1 MIWSFRC
8 LIATHLYC
16 QLFLFFSL
24 TPIDG
29 ALKKAQQV
37 IRKLASFNHWWLIW
51 KIKICSMQIGWICFY
66 VNIKSIKYIWYWRCR
81 INFFT
86 NILFMNW
93 IYGYYEHTHVR
104 NENKTVENFSLMFKF
119 DLFSFDE
126 KDVEIFLLF
135 LPHTNI
141 LAFSV
146 IVLCMWREYLFV
158 DCMIKFSFP
167 SEMFYFPNQTGR

>member
-1 MIWSFRC
+1 MIWSLRC

-29 ALKKAQQV
+29 TLKKAQQV

-66 VNIKSIKYIWYWRCR
+66 VNIESIQYICLTNR
-81 INFFT
+81 INFLI
-86 NILFMNW
+86 NVLFIKW
-93 IYGYYEHTHVR
+93 IYDYYKNTHVR
-104 NENKTVENFSLMFKF
+104 IENKTVENVSLMFKF

-126 KDVEIFLLF
+126 KDVKIFLLF

-146 IVLCMWREYLFV
+146 IVLCMWREYLLV
-158 DCMIKFSFP
+158 DCMIKLSFP
-167 SEMFYFPNQTGR
+167 SEMLYFPNQTVG

>member
-1 MIWSFRC
+1 MIWSLRC
-8 LIATHLYC
+8 LIATHLLC
-16 QLFLFFSL
+16 QLFLYFSL

-51 KIKICSMQIGWICFY
+51 KIKICSMQIGWIYFN
-66 VNIKSIKYIWYWRCR
+66 VNIKSIQYIRYWRW
-81 INFFT
+81 INLLT
-86 NILFMNW
+86 NVPIINW
-93 IYGYYEHTHVR
+93 IYNYYENTHVR
-104 NENKTVENFSLMFKF
+104 IEHKTVETVSLMFKF

-126 KDVEIFLLF
+126 KDVKIFLLF

-146 IVLCMWREYLFV
+146 IVLCMWREYLFT

-167 SEMFYFPNQTGR
+167 SEMFYFPNQTVR